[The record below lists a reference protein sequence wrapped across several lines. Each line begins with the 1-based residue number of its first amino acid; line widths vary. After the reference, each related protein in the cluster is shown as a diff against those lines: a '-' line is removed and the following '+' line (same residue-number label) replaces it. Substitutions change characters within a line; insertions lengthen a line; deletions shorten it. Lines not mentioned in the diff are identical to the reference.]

1 MSSFSLP
8 FSHEEKLLLVPG
20 ELAALVPGVMLED
33 SKVAT
38 RLRASGPLVTLSVS
52 PGQPWLGILKHVE
65 IFKHFVLGFGR
76 AWLFEGSEDVLTMH
90 YF

>member
-8 FSHEEKLLLVPG
+8 FIHEEKLLLVPG

-38 RLRASGPLVTLSVS
+38 RLRAFGPLVTLSVS
-52 PGQPWLGILKHVE
+52 PGQPWLGILKRVK

-76 AWLFEGSEDVLTMH
+76 AWLFERSEDVLTMH